1 VTTTYKEVRNVQT
14 IRKNGVRRSWP
25 TRLGV
30 AGGVLGLLLSTA
42 ACGGD
47 SGGAGGGGQAADEGT
62 TRDDGPVSMRFSW
75 WGSDTRHA
83 ATQQLIDLY
92 QSANEGVTLEGDFTG
107 FADYFDRLATATAG
121 GEAPCVQQQDTRYVR
136 EYADR
141 HALLDLTPYIED
153 GTIDTS
159 KLDENVAETGQ
170 VEDATFAI
178 PTGVNAFSMVIDP
191 QAFATAGVE
200 VPDDTSWTWDEMVET
215 AAEITQKSNGAV
227 NGMQAMGLNGGDTN
241 FEVYA
246 REHGEALFDE
256 DGQIGFTKETLAD
269 WWNIE
274 KEASK
279 TGAEPQPST
288 TVEVFNGG
296 VDQALVATGKG
307 ASGFWWTNELPALTA
322 GAGHELQFLQFP
334 TDEGDGKTGM
344 YLKPAMFWAVS
355 SDCESPKE
363 AALFINWLINSEEAA
378 NIIKADRGLPVNT
391 ELREK
396 IAPQLDAAGQAAVA
410 FVEEITPN
418 LQDPPALPPQG
429 AGEVQAIM
437 QRYTEQVLFDQ
448 ISVDD
453 AAEAFIN
460 EVKSAIA

>member
-1 VTTTYKEVRNVQT
+1 VHTNR
-14 IRKNGVRRSWP
+14 RSGLRRSWP

-30 AGGVLGLLLSTA
+30 AGGVLGLLVTTA
-42 ACGGD
+42 ACGGGT
-47 SGGAGGGGQAADEGT
+47 SGGPGGGGQAAEGDGT
-62 TRDDGPVSMRFSW
+62 TREDGPVSMRFSW

-92 QSANEGVTLEGDFTG
+92 QQQNEGVTLEGDFTG

-121 GEAPCVQQQDTRYVR
+121 GEAPCVMQQDTRYVR

-141 HALLDLTPYIED
+141 NALLDLTPYIED
-153 GTIDTS
+153 GTIDTTN
-159 KLDENVAETGQ
+159 LDEAVATTGQ
-170 VEDATFAI
+170 VEDATYAI
-178 PTGVNAFSMVIDP
+178 PTGVNAFSVVIDP
-191 QAFATAGVE
+191 QVYAATGVP
-200 VPDDTSWTWDEMVET
+200 VPDDQSWTWEDMVET
-215 AAEITQKSNGAV
+215 AGQVTQASGGQAW
-227 NGMQAMGLNGGDTN
+227 GMQAMGLNGGDTN
-241 FEVYA
+241 FEIYA

-256 DGQIGFTKETLAD
+256 DGRIGFTQQTLAD
-269 WWNIE
+269 WWAIE
-274 KEASK
+274 KQASES
-279 TGAEPQPST
+279 GAEPPPST

-296 VDQALVATGKG
+296 VDQALVATGRG

-334 TDEGDGKTGM
+334 TEAGDGETGM

-363 AALFINWLINSEEAA
+363 AALFINWLINSEDAV
-378 NIIKADRGLPVNT
+378 NIVKADRGLPVNT
-391 ELREK
+391 QLREQ
-396 IAPQLDAAGQAAVA
+396 IASQLDPAGQAAVA

-448 ISVDD
+448 VSVED
-453 AAEAFIN
+453 AAEQFMT
-460 EVKSAIA
+460 EVESAIA

>member
-1 VTTTYKEVRNVQT
+1 
-14 IRKNGVRRSWP
+14 VRRSWP

-30 AGGVLGLLLSTA
+30 AGGVLGLLLTTA
-42 ACGGD
+42 ACGGGT
-47 SGGAGGGGQAADEGT
+47 SGGPGGGQAVEGEGT
-62 TRDDGPVSMRFSW
+62 TREDGPVSMRFSW

-92 QSANEGVTLEGDFTG
+92 QQQNEGVTLEGDFTG

-141 HALLDLTPYIED
+141 KALLDLTPYIED

-159 KLDENVAETGQ
+159 KLDENVATTGQ
-170 VEDATFAI
+170 IDDATYAI
-178 PTGVNAFSMVIDP
+178 PTGVNAFSVVVDP
-191 QAFATAGVE
+191 QVYASTGVQVPDDQTWTWDDMVATAGQV
-200 VPDDTSWTWDEMVET
+200 SQASGGQAW
-215 AAEITQKSNGAV
+215 
-227 NGMQAMGLNGGDTN
+227 GMQAMGLNGGDTN
-241 FEVYA
+241 FEIYA

-256 DGQIGFTKETLAD
+256 DGQIGFTKQTLVD
-269 WWNIE
+269 WWNVE
-274 KEASK
+274 KQAS
-279 TGAEPQPST
+279 TSGAEPPPST

-322 GAGHELQFLQFP
+322 GAGHDLQFLQFP
-334 TDEGDGKTGM
+334 SEKGDGKTGM

-363 AALFINWLINSEEAA
+363 AALFINWLINSPDAA

-391 ELREK
+391 ELREQ

-410 FVEEITPN
+410 FVEKITPN

-448 ISVDD
+448 VSVED
-453 AAEAFIN
+453 AADAFIN